1 MEQGHLDLACDK
13 MSSHYHNLAHD
24 QPGQHT
30 MEDHSLLGAHDS
42 RILDLVTYDR
52 MRGEVQLPRASIP
65 GPRRFA
71 ISTELP
77 SGAKWAVEDRHEQL
91 TIWGDEW
98 KRVWEK
104 KSTDPARRSNLVHA
118 PVWWQKAGRYTD
130 AWIDERTRI
139 VIYQKID
146 GTLRIFQPLRE
157 GITASSHIFFGY
169 TPRRGHVALW
179 FLPKTPSNLR
189 RLPKIVRESGTPESS
204 HHTGHT
210 ETGCDA
216 RRDIVRHAVYGR
228 SMTGWKSNC
237 ETCFLRRS
245 DSNEVRPLA
254 EEMEALMRLVDDARF
269 AMFPTTEKGAQK
281 QPKVCRGDARD
292 EMFVIAARHTGE
304 SRKARHPP
312 PPDRDDLSSRSRT
325 NSTLDASSPRS
336 FSTITTRNEMSS
348 SRNDEQVLTGLHL
361 VQRHPRP
368 DVSVVV
374 GPHPGARGN
383 ISRVF
388 CHPGASGSEGAG
400 PPFAREEMDH
410 HRVAPND
417 HEANGRAHRRLRTSD
432 EKRTHV
438 RQQHEELREKHPKLG
453 QRRRIEIGEEEE
465 EKAGSRLGIAGRSQD
480 RRDQEQRRHEEGGM
494 TRRRRIPGDGSRKKL
509 VFSAAVPARNRFPT
523 NPVKG
528 SPGQVVGMSLGPSS
542 PDAGNEDR
550 RSERRPGSLLHEQ
563 EIISVWEA
571 RQETL
576 AALEGRS

>member
-1 MEQGHLDLACDK
+1 MEA
-13 MSSHYHNLAHD
+13 
-24 QPGQHT
+24 
-30 MEDHSLLGAHDS
+30 HSLFDSHDA

-52 MRGEVQLPRASIP
+52 MRGEVRLPRASTS

-71 ISTELP
+71 ISNELP
-77 SGAKWAVEDRHEQL
+77 NGAKWAVEDRHEQL
-91 TIWGDEW
+91 IIWGDEW
-98 KRVWEK
+98 KRVWENK
-104 KSTDPARRSNLVHA
+104 LTEPTRPSTLAHA

-130 AWIDERTRI
+130 AWINETARF

-146 GTLRIFQPLRE
+146 GSLRIFQPLRE
-157 GITASSHIFFGY
+157 GISASSHIFFGY

-189 RLPKIVRESGTPESS
+189 RLPRIVRESGTPESS

-210 ETGCDA
+210 EAGCDA
-216 RRDIVRHAVYGR
+216 RRDIVRHAVYER
-228 SMTGWKSNC
+228 AVTGWRFDREACS
-237 ETCFLRRS
+237 LRKS

-254 EEMEALMRLVDDARF
+254 EEMEALIRLVDDARF
-269 AMFPTTEKGAQK
+269 AMFPTLEKDTQK
-281 QPKVCRGDARD
+281 QPEFCGGDARD
-292 EMFVIAARHTGE
+292 EMFVTAARHTGE

-312 PPDRDDLSSRSRT
+312 PPDRDDLFSRSRT
-325 NSTLDASSPRS
+325 NRTLDTLSPCS
-336 FSTITTRNEMSS
+336 LSTITTRNGMSS
-348 SRNDEQVLTGLHL
+348 SRNDEQVLTGLRLVKRHL
-361 VQRHPRP
+361 RP
-368 DVSVVV
+368 DVSLVV

-383 ISRVF
+383 IARVF
-388 CHPGASGSEGAG
+388 WYPGTSGAEGAG
-400 PPFAREEMDH
+400 PPFAREEMDQ
-410 HRVAPND
+410 HRVAHND
-417 HEANGRAHRRLRTSD
+417 HEAHGRAHRRLRISD
-432 EKRTHV
+432 KKRTHV

-465 EKAGSRLGIAGRSQD
+465 KKEKAGSRLGNAGRSQD

-494 TRRRRIPGDGSRKKL
+494 ARRRRIPGDGSRKKL
-509 VFSAAVPARNRFPT
+509 VSAAVPARNRFST

-528 SPGQVVGMSLGPSS
+528 APGQVVGMSLGPSS

-563 EIISVWEA
+563 ETISVWEA

>member
-1 MEQGHLDLACDK
+1 MEA
-13 MSSHYHNLAHD
+13 
-24 QPGQHT
+24 
-30 MEDHSLLGAHDS
+30 HSLLDAHDS

-52 MRGEVQLPRASIP
+52 MRGEIQLPRASTS

-71 ISTELP
+71 ISNKLP
-77 SGAKWAVEDRHEQL
+77 NGAKWAVEDLHEQL

-98 KRVWEK
+98 KRVWEN
-104 KSTDPARRSNLVHA
+104 KSTDTARRSSLVRA

-146 GTLRIFQPLRE
+146 GTLQILQSLRE

-216 RRDIVRHAVYGR
+216 RRDIVRHAIYRR
-228 SMTGWKSNC
+228 SMTGCRLNR
-237 ETCFLRRS
+237 ETCSLRRS

-269 AMFPTTEKGAQK
+269 AMFPTTAKGSQK
-281 QPKVCRGDARD
+281 QPKVCREDARD
-292 EMFVIAARHTGE
+292 EMFVTAARHTGE

-312 PPDRDDLSSRSRT
+312 PRDRDDLSSRSRT
-325 NSTLDASSPRS
+325 NRTLDTSSPRS
-336 FSTITTRNEMSS
+336 CSTIKTRNEMSS

-374 GPHPGARGN
+374 GPHPGDRGN
-383 ISRVF
+383 ISRVS
-388 CHPGASGSEGAG
+388 CHPGASDSEGAG
-400 PPFAREEMDH
+400 PPFAREETDQ
-410 HRVAPND
+410 HRVAHND
-417 HEANGRAHRRLRTSD
+417 HEAHGRAHRRLCDSD
-432 EKRTHV
+432 KKRTHV
-438 RQQHEELREKHPKLG
+438 RRQHEELREKHPKLG
-453 QRRRIEIGEEEE
+453 QRRRIEIGEEVDEE
-465 EKAGSRLGIAGRSQD
+465 KEKAGSRLGNAGRSQD

-494 TRRRRIPGDGSRKKL
+494 ARRRRIPGDGSRKKL
-509 VFSAAVPARNRFPT
+509 VFAAVPARNRSPT

-550 RSERRPGSLLHEQ
+550 RSERRPGSLLHEK
-563 EIISVWEA
+563 EKISVWEA

-576 AALEGRS
+576 ATLEGRS